1 MADLYFKII
10 ADTKELDEA
19 YKKMEQTD
27 KLADQITK
35 KLSASHPGSKEFNAL
50 NKQLADLNK
59 QYEAMVKRVAELEAK
74 LSENANKTVKTVTTS
89 TNTEVQ
95 AYESV
100 IKAIQ
105 DVLGTRNQ
113 NLALLAK
120 EEIILKQVSTER
132 RTLEQLEKNGAISAK
147 DAATQRAALLDREIQ
162 HKQAI
167 SELRIAL
174 SSETKELQAAD
185 SSMKQMSLS
194 LGRMREAYRQMTAA
208 ERESPFGQQ
217 LQKDIQDL
225 NQKMI
230 TLDATLGNHQRKV
243 GNYASTWNGLSMQV
257 QQVAREMPSMAVGMS
272 TFILAISNNLPMLA
286 DELKKASVE
295 YKAFQA
301 AVKSG
306 ATDIPKVAPVWKQL
320 ASSIFSW
327 QTALVVA
334 ITLITVYWKD
344 IANFTKGLFGAN
356 QAQQAL
362 NDSMTDFNTILAK
375 ETQNLRIVFSAIDRT
390 KEGTE
395 GRKKAIDAI
404 NTAYGKYL
412 PNLLSEKSSLM
423 EINTAYQLVNK
434 SLRENAALKA
444 QGNAI
449 DKVLEKAIKVQ
460 SEALT
465 EMREIAT
472 EKLGESKSG
481 GIMDIVSNLT
491 EDFRTAGQSWKK
503 AWQGVSAKIQSE
515 IGNKKLGSSF
525 FEELEDYVKSVYKS
539 EKQISDI
546 QKQFNPFFN
555 KAEADKA
562 LVKNKEYYESM
573 KQQAESVLESIDA
586 EQKKSLDAGTT
597 TGIDSAIVEKY
608 KKAKTAI
615 DEATEA
621 LKAYNSYDKKL
632 AEAAKAATGTNRI
645 NSLLSK
651 EDSERIKQE
660 KDLQYRIEQAKVD
673 AMADGWKKTKAQMD
687 LNHQK
692 ELSELEMQQN
702 EYLRKVV
709 EYEQKKFEADPKNKG
724 RVFDS
729 STIELSDEEQ
739 ALFDK
744 LQKELEK
751 KQLEDGKRFS
761 IDLKRQ
767 QSDMSNHFAS
777 ELDKQLNEIDRYY
790 EDALKKAEG
799 YQGQIDQL
807 TQNRTRER
815 NNAIN
820 QDQLNK
826 NSFNQEIAT
835 GNVDLKYSG
844 TGMIETAEREKTE
857 ILKKYAEERIKMLEK
872 IGDEQSRMEI
882 LSLNQAAEGY
892 NKVLSKPKSVK
903 QLFDEKIFKAVEN
916 HFKNTSETAE
926 EAEEKTSKFFQAF
939 STAGQI
945 ASDVVGGLKGA
956 FGGMSEEL
964 DMALDAVGN
973 IAQGFAEGG
982 LIGGISAAAGQAI
995 SVIGKLLTAKKE
1007 VDKSMIEGY
1016 KAYIDVMNQIITK
1029 QKESLK
1035 LLGGT
1040 ELNNTI
1046 KKTFDNI
1053 QKEIA
1058 AARKLMNETLNSGAG
1073 LFSHS
1078 EGYKVKEMLNGYRRE
1093 LAGVGI
1099 SLEQL
1104 GGRADLSILP
1114 VEKLVRL
1121 QEELPEV
1128 WARLPEK
1135 IREYLNQIIDSKE
1148 QMEKLNQQLQDM
1160 LLGFSADDITS
1171 AIVDS
1176 LTDPAIDNAMGDLS
1190 GKMDEFISGIVK
1202 NIIVKMALTEPITKA
1217 VNEMMKGIATYDKD
1231 RYITGFKDVDKIEA
1245 NVLARFKETV
1255 MGIAEGFDKTWKELS
1270 EQFSLEGINLN
1281 QSTKIDWTG
1290 GITSDSISDAILDGL
1305 QSGKSGIKDFASS
1318 FEDMMKTAVLNSL
1331 KTKYLEGPLKE
1342 FQKKFAELS
1351 ESGGQLTEAEI
1362 EELRGMYA
1370 DILSGAKDQFD
1381 AMKDISGLD
1390 FTMDSDNT
1398 LKGAFAKVSQESIT
1412 LLAGQFGAMRVDTG
1426 AIKDNTE
1433 YIKNIQAQGW
1443 NDVRAIKD
1451 LTVKVEQNTNRIAG
1465 ITENLGNAINEMSKD
1480 TRRSADALDGGTIN
1494 AKVKM

>member
-1 MADLYFKII
+1 MADLSFII
-10 ADTKELDEA
+10 RADTKELDEL
-19 YKKMEQTD
+19 YKKMEQAD
-27 KLADQITK
+27 KLTDQITK
-35 KLSASHPGSKEFNAL
+35 KLSTSQPGSKEFNEL
-50 NKQLADLNK
+50 NKQLTKLNK
-59 QYEAMVKRVAELEAK
+59 QFETMVKRVAELEAK
-74 LSENANKTVKTVTTS
+74 LSENAVRTVKAVTTS

-95 AYESV
+95 AHETI

-120 EEIILKQVSTER
+120 EEIILKQVSSER

-147 DAATQRAALLDREIQ
+147 DAATQRAALLDREVQ

-174 SSETKELQAAD
+174 NSETKELQAAD
-185 SSMKQMSLS
+185 TSMKQMSLT

-217 LQKDIQDL
+217 LQKDIQALDL
-225 NQKMI
+225 KMKE
-230 TLDATLGNHQRKV
+230 LDASIGNHQRNV
-243 GNYASTWNGLSMQV
+243 GNYASSWNGLSMQV

-286 DELKKASVE
+286 DELKKASAE

-356 QAQQAL
+356 QAQQSL

-375 ETQNLRIVFSAIDRT
+375 EALNLRAVFSAINRT

-395 GRKKAIDAI
+395 GRKKSIDAI
-404 NTAYGKYL
+404 NTAFGKYL

-423 EINTAYQLVNK
+423 EINAAYKLVNK
-434 SLRENAALKA
+434 SIRENAALKA
-444 QGNAI
+444 QSSAI
-449 DKVLEKAIKVQ
+449 DKIMEKAIKIQ

-465 EMREIAT
+465 KMREAAT
-472 EKLGESKSG
+472 NKLGESKSG
-481 GIMDIVSNLT
+481 GIMDIVTGLT
-491 EDFRTAGQSWKK
+491 EDFRSAGQSWEE
-503 AWQGVSAKIQSE
+503 AWRSVSAKIQSE
-515 IGNKKLGSSF
+515 LGSKKLSSSF

-555 KAEADKA
+555 KEEADKA
-562 LVKNKEYYESM
+562 LIKNKEYYVLM
-573 KQQAESVLESIDA
+573 KQQAESVLDSIA
-586 EQKKSLDAGTT
+586 IEQKKLLDAGNT
-597 TGIDSAIVEKY
+597 TGVDSAIVEKY
-608 KKAKTAI
+608 KAAKIAI
-615 DEATEA
+615 NEATEA
-621 LKAYNSYDKKL
+621 LKAYDYSDKK
-632 AEAAKAATGTNRI
+632 ANDTAKGANRI
-645 NSLLSK
+645 NSLMSK
-651 EDSERIKQE
+651 EESERVKLE
-660 KDLQYRIEQAKVD
+660 KDLQYRIDQAKVD
-673 AMADGWKKTKAQMD
+673 AMEDGWLKTKKQMEI
-687 LNHQK
+687 NHQK
-692 ELSELEMQQN
+692 ELSELDQQQN
-702 EYLRKVV
+702 EYLRKIV
-709 EYEQKKFEADPKNKG
+709 EYEHKKFEADPKNKG
-724 RVFDS
+724 KVFNA
-729 STIELSDEEQ
+729 STLQLSDEEL

-751 KQLEDGKRFS
+751 KQLEDVKLFS

-767 QSDMSNHFAS
+767 QSDITNHFAT

-799 YQGQIDQL
+799 YQDQIDQL

-815 NNAIN
+815 NNAVN

-826 NSFNQEIAT
+826 NSFNQEIGT
-835 GNVDLKYSG
+835 GNVELKYSG
-844 TGMIETAEREKTE
+844 TGMIELAEREKTE
-857 ILKKYAEERIKMLEK
+857 ILKKYAEERIKILEK
-872 IGDEQSRMEI
+872 IGDEQSQQEI
-882 LSLNQAAEGY
+882 NSLNQAVEGY
-892 NKVLSKPKSVK
+892 NKILSKPKSVK
-903 QLFDEKIFKAVEN
+903 QLFDEKVFKAVEN
-916 HFKNTSETAE
+916 HFKNTSSTAE

-945 ASDVVGGLKGA
+945 ASDVVDGLKGA

-982 LIGGISAAAGQAI
+982 LIGGISAAAGQVI
-995 SVIGKLLTAKKE
+995 SVVGNLLTAKKE

-1016 KAYIDVMNQIITK
+1016 KAYIDVMSQIITK
-1029 QKESLK
+1029 QKESIK
-1035 LLGGT
+1035 LLGGI
-1040 ELNNTI
+1040 EFNNTI

-1093 LAGVGI
+1093 LAGIGI

-1135 IREYLNQIIDSKE
+1135 VREYLNQIIDSKE
-1148 QMEKLNQQLQDM
+1148 QMEELNQQLQDM
-1160 LLGFSADDITS
+1160 LLGFFADDITS
-1171 AIVDS
+1171 AIVES
-1176 LTDPAIDNAMGDLS
+1176 LTDPSIENAMDDLS
-1190 GKMDEFISGIVK
+1190 GKMDDFISGIVK
-1202 NIIVKMALTEPITKA
+1202 NIIVKMALTEPVTKA
-1217 VNEMMKGIATYDKD
+1217 VSEMMKGVATYDKD
-1231 RYITGFKDVDKIEA
+1231 GNITGFKKVENIETG
-1245 NVLARFKETV
+1245 VLSKFKETV
-1255 MGIAEGFDKTWKELS
+1255 MSIADGFGKTWKGLADEFAS
-1270 EQFSLEGINLN
+1270 AGININ
-1281 QSTKIDWTG
+1281 
-1290 GITSDSISDAILDGL
+1290 
-1305 QSGKSGIKDFASS
+1305 GKVD
-1318 FEDMMKTAVLNSL
+1318 
-1331 KTKYLEGPLKE
+1331 
-1342 FQKKFAELS
+1342 
-1351 ESGGQLTEAEI
+1351 
-1362 EELRGMYA
+1362 
-1370 DILSGAKDQFD
+1370 AKDADQ
-1381 AMKDISGLD
+1381 SE
-1390 FTMDSDNT
+1390 NT
-1398 LKGAFAKVSQESIT
+1398 LKGAFAKASQESIT
-1412 LLAGQFGAMRVDTG
+1412 LLSGQFGAMRVDLTVV
-1426 AIKDNTE
+1426 KDNTSVIRE
-1433 YIKNIQAQGW
+1433 LQAQGW

-1465 ITENLGNAINEMSKD
+1465 VADKLEYSISEIGRD
-1480 TRRSADALDGGTIN
+1480 TRRSADVLDGGTIN

>member
-1 MADLYFKII
+1 MADLYFKIV

-19 YKKMEQTD
+19 YKKMERMD
-27 KLADQITK
+27 KLSDKITQ
-35 KLSASHPGSKEFNAL
+35 KLKSSDPGSKEFKEL
-50 NKQLADLNK
+50 NKQLSALEK
-59 QYEAMVKRVAELEAK
+59 QYEATIKKVAELEGKLASATGGTAK
-74 LSENANKTVKTVTTS
+74 KVTSSTS
-89 TNTEVQ
+89 TEVQ

-100 IKAIQ
+100 ITAIR
-105 DVLGTRNQ
+105 DVLGTRNE

-120 EEIILKQVSTER
+120 EEIAIKQIASER
-132 RTLEQLEKNGAISAK
+132 RTLEQLEKNKAIS
-147 DAATQRAALLDREIQ
+147 TQEAIRQREKLISRELE
-162 HKQAI
+162 HKQAA
-167 SELRIAL
+167 SELRMILGA
-174 SSETKELQAAD
+174 ETKELQAAD
-185 SSMKQMSLS
+185 TSMKQMAQT
-194 LGRMREAYRQMTAA
+194 LGRMREAYRQMTDQ
-208 ERESPFGQQ
+208 ERNSPFGQQ

-230 TLDATLGNHQRKV
+230 ALDAGIGNHQRNV
-243 GNYASTWNGLSMQV
+243 GNYASSWNGLSFQV

-286 DELKKASVE
+286 DELKKASAE

-327 QTALVVA
+327 QTALVVG
-334 ITLITVYWKD
+334 ITLLTVYWKD

-356 QAQQAL
+356 QAQQSL

-375 ETQNLRIVFSAIDRT
+375 ETLNLRAVFSAIDRT

-404 NTAYGKYL
+404 NTAFGKYL

-423 EINTAYQLVNK
+423 EINTAYKLVNK
-434 SLRENAALKA
+434 SIRENAAAKA
-444 QGNAI
+444 QSNAI
-449 DKVLEKAIKVQ
+449 SEVMEKAIKVQ

-465 EMREIAT
+465 EMRETAA

-481 GIMDIVSNLT
+481 GIMDIVTGLT
-491 EDFRTAGQSWKK
+491 EDFRSAGQSWEK

-515 IGNKKLGSSF
+515 LGNKKLSSSF
-525 FEELEDYVKSVYKS
+525 FGELEDYVRSVYKS

-555 KAEADKA
+555 KEEADKA
-562 LVKNKEYYESM
+562 LIKNKEYYELM
-573 KQQAESVLESIDA
+573 KQQAESVLDSIIPD
-586 EQKKSLDAGTT
+586 QLKLLNAGKT

-608 KKAKTAI
+608 KAAKTAI
-615 DEATEA
+615 NEATEA
-621 LKAYNSYDKKL
+621 LKAYDYSDKKTN
-632 AEAAKAATGTNRI
+632 EASKSANRI
-645 NSLLSK
+645 NSLKSK
-651 EDSERIKQE
+651 EESERIKLE
-660 KDLQYRIEQAKVD
+660 KDLQFRIEQAKVD
-673 AMADGWKKTKAQMD
+673 AMEDGWQKTKRQMAI
-687 LNHQK
+687 NHQK
-692 ELSELEMQQN
+692 ELSELEMQQD
-702 EYLRKVV
+702 EYLRKVI

-724 RVFDS
+724 KVFDT
-729 STIELSDEEQ
+729 STVQLSDEEL

-751 KQLEDGKRFS
+751 KQLEDGKRFF

-767 QSDMSNHFAS
+767 QSDISNHFAT

-799 YQGQIDQL
+799 YQDQIDQL

-826 NSFNQEIAT
+826 NSFNQEIGT
-835 GNVDLKYSG
+835 GSVELKYSG
-844 TGMIETAEREKTE
+844 TGMIEVAEREKTE
-857 ILKKYAEERIKMLEK
+857 VLKKHAEERIKILEK

-882 LSLNQAAEGY
+882 SSLNQAVEGY

-903 QLFDEKIFKAVEN
+903 QLFDEKVFKAVEN
-916 HFKNTSETAE
+916 HFKNTSSTAE

-995 SVIGKLLTAKKE
+995 SVVSKLLTAKKE
-1007 VDKSMIEGY
+1007 VDESMIEGY
-1016 KAYIDVMNQIITK
+1016 NSYISVMEQLIIK
-1029 QKESLK
+1029 QKESIK
-1035 LLGGT
+1035 TLGGI
-1040 ELNNTI
+1040 EFNNAI
-1046 KKTFDNI
+1046 KKTIDNI

-1078 EGYKVKEMLNGYRRE
+1078 EGYKVKQMLNGYRLE
-1093 LAGVGI
+1093 LGKIGI
-1099 SLEQL
+1099 DVDLL
-1104 GGRADLSILP
+1104 GGRAENLTKLTAEQLLLIK
-1114 VEKLVRL
+1114 EKL
-1121 QEELPEV
+1121 PDA
-1128 WARLPEK
+1128 WARLPEEVRK
-1135 IREYLNQIIDSKE
+1135 YLEQIIDSKE
-1148 QMEKLNQQLQDM
+1148 QLEELNQQLQDM
-1160 LLGFSADDITS
+1160 LLGFSVDDITS

-1176 LTDPAIDNAMGDLS
+1176 LTDPSIENAMDDLS
-1190 GKMDEFISGIVK
+1190 GKMDDFISGIVK
-1202 NIIVKMALTEPITKA
+1202 NIIVKMALTGPITKA
-1217 VNEMMKGIATYDKD
+1217 VSEMMKGIATYDED
-1231 RYITGFKDVDKIEA
+1231 GNITGFKDVKNIETG
-1245 NVLARFKETV
+1245 VLSKFKETV
-1255 MGIAEGFDKTWKELS
+1255 MGIADGFGKTWKGLADEFAS
-1270 EQFSLEGINLN
+1270 AGININ
-1281 QSTKIDWTG
+1281 
-1290 GITSDSISDAILDGL
+1290 
-1305 QSGKSGIKDFASS
+1305 GKVD
-1318 FEDMMKTAVLNSL
+1318 T
-1331 KTKYLEGPLKE
+1331 
-1342 FQKKFAELS
+1342 
-1351 ESGGQLTEAEI
+1351 
-1362 EELRGMYA
+1362 
-1370 DILSGAKDQFD
+1370 KDQEQ
-1381 AMKDISGLD
+1381 SE
-1390 FTMDSDNT
+1390 NT
-1398 LKGAFAKVSQESIT
+1398 LKGAYAKASQESIS
-1412 LLAGQFGAMRVDTG
+1412 LLAGQFGAMRVDLTVV
-1426 AIKDNTE
+1426 KDDTSSIRE
-1433 YIKNIQAQGW
+1433 LQAQGW

-1465 ITENLGNAINEMSKD
+1465 IADKIEGSIGEISRD